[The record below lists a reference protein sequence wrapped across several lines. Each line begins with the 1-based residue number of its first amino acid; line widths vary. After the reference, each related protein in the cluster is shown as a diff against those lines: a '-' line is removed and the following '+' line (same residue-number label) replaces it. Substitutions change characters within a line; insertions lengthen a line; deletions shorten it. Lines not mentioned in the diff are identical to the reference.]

1 MSFKRSQN
9 IGNIAEELLKKTLES
24 YDYKITLNRD
34 HEKRYDYDLKIDDT
48 NITFEV
54 KYDLYSSKSGNLAFE
69 FFNSKKGTN
78 SGINLTK
85 ATYWVHVIN
94 ENNIPIIYISETIK
108 LKQFIELNKPKRIVF
123 SGGDN
128 NADIKLYSKEDI
140 LNIVLFKLTNQL
152 MKDLINELQ

>member
-1 MSFKRSQN
+1 MSFKKSQS

-24 YDYKITLNRD
+24 YGYKISINND
-34 HEKRYDYDLKIDDT
+34 YNKRYDYDLKIENS

-69 FFNSKKGTN
+69 FFNSKKMTD

-85 ATYWVHVIN
+85 AKYWVHVIN
-94 ENNIPIIYISETIK
+94 ENNIPVIYICNTEK
-108 LKQFIELNKPKRIVF
+108 LKNFIKIKEPKRIVF

-128 NADIKLYSKEDI
+128 NADIKLYSKDDVIDI
-140 LNIVLFKLTNQL
+140 ILFKLTHNL
-152 MKDLINELQ
+152 MKELINEF